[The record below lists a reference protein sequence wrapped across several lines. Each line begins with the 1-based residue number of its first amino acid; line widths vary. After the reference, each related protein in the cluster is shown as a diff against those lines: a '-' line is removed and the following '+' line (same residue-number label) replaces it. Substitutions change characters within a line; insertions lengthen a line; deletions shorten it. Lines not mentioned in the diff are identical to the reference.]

1 MKETIA
7 PVTSVVANGTSVTHF
22 YSPSLQGS
30 TTTLSDLPSH
40 RPLFSTCEESL
51 FLRHGDYWT
60 IQYHGQV
67 AFLKATRGL
76 QCICVLLR
84 DPGREFHVSELLGQ
98 VIGRPLASEKSES
111 RTDGWQANG
120 LFDAGPILDS
130 QAKVGCKRRIDE
142 LREDLDEA
150 ERFNDP
156 GRADRAR
163 SEMNAIV
170 EQLAAAVGFGRRDRR
185 LGSDAERA
193 RSTVTK
199 RIKHS
204 INKIGESI
212 PSLRSHLAARI
223 KTGYFCSYNPQ
234 PERPVAWKF

>member
-7 PVTSVVANGTSVTHF
+7 AVTSVVANGTSVTHF
-22 YSPSLQGS
+22 YSPCLQGS

-40 RPLFSTCEESL
+40 RPSFSTHEESL

-76 QCICVLLR
+76 HCLCVLLR
-84 DPGREFHVSELLGQ
+84 HPRREFHVSELLGQ
-98 VIGRPLASEKSES
+98 VIGRPLALERSGPG
-111 RTDGWQANG
+111 TDGGHGNG

-130 QAKVGCKRRIDE
+130 QAKVECKRRIDE
-142 LREDLDEA
+142 LREDVEEA

-156 GRADRAR
+156 GRAERAR
-163 SEMNAIV
+163 GEINAIA
-170 EQLAAAVGFGRRDRR
+170 EQLASAVGFGIRDRR
-185 LGSDAERA
+185 IGSDAERA
-193 RSTVTK
+193 RCAVTK

-212 PSLRSHLAARI
+212 PSLRRHLAARI

-234 PERPVAWKF
+234 PERPVTWTF